1 MTTLHEAASLSSHE
15 QGLVVLSTLRSNGTI
30 QSSLVNAGVLAH
42 PATGETILAV
52 VAAGR
57 VKLANLRARPQVT
70 ATFRN
75 GWQWAAVEG
84 RAELAGPDDPQ
95 PWLDAEG
102 LRQLLRKIFTAAGGQ
117 HDDWDDY
124 DRVMTQQRRAAVLI
138 RPDRVY
144 SNG

>member
-1 MTTLHEAASLSSHE
+1 MTTLHEAASLSSDE
-15 QGLVVLSTLRSNGTI
+15 QGLVVVATLRANGTI

-52 VAAGR
+52 VAAGP

-84 RAELAGPDDPQ
+84 HAELAGPDDPQ

-102 LRQLLRKIFTAAGGQ
+102 LRRLLREIFAAAGGE

-124 DRVMTQQRRAAVLI
+124 DRVMAEQRRAAVLI

-144 SNG
+144 SN

>member
-1 MTTLHEAASLSSHE
+1 MTTLEEAASLSSDE
-15 QGLVVLSTLRSNGTI
+15 QGLVVVATLRANGTI

-52 VAAGR
+52 VAAGP

-84 RAELAGPDDPQ
+84 HAELAGPDDPQ

-102 LRQLLRKIFTAAGGQ
+102 LRRLLREIFAAAGGE

-124 DRVMTQQRRAAVLI
+124 DRVMAEQRRAAVLI

-144 SNG
+144 SN